1 MDTSCLLQSS
11 RCNFRKSCILQKMW
25 WKYSNRNCH
34 FLPTNGYKD
43 EESDHVLVV
52 DMHFHSEEIFADSAT
67 KKMDTTIIHV
77 VLAWIVTYT
86 WLPDTATPSLSWM
99 VD

>member
-1 MDTSCLLQSS
+1 MVE
-11 RCNFRKSCILQKMW
+11 ILKIATA
-25 WKYSNRNCH
+25 
-34 FLPTNGYKD
+34 FLPTNGSKY
-43 EESDHVLVV
+43 EESYVLVVLVV
-52 DMHFHSEEIFADSAT
+52 DMHFHYKEIFADSAT
-67 KKMDTTIIHV
+67 KKMDTGIIHV